1 VHVTRNGA
9 GVRFAPNADHRGVR
23 PLRLHGRE
31 AGATDH
37 LVITRS
43 EFAIGA
49 SVDPGPV
56 SGETVYY
63 LLSGELTIEADEQRV
78 TLQPGDSVHL
88 KDGTVRSL
96 EAGSIAAGV
105 LVVRAR

>member
-9 GVRFAPNADHRGVR
+9 GVRFQPSADHRGVR

-31 AGATDH
+31 AGATDQ

-43 EFAIGA
+43 EFTVGA

-63 LLSGELTIEADEQRV
+63 LLSGELTLEADGQQV
-78 TLQPGDSVHL
+78 TLQPGDSVLL

-96 EAGSIAAGV
+96 ETGSIAATV
-105 LVVRAR
+105 LVVRAQ